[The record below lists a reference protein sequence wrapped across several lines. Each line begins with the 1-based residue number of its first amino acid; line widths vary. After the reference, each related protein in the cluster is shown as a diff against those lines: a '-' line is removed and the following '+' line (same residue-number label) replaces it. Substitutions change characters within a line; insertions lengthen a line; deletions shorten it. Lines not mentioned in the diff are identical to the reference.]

1 MAQLSTDQRTITWDE
16 VYNAWTSFHTY
27 IPEWTQRLG
36 TKFYTF
42 KNGNLYEHDANEER
56 TNFYGSID
64 GCRIKF
70 SANEGPSDVKLFKA
84 LGLET
89 NSTQWYATLNSE
101 LESGQI
107 GSAGNYK
114 FEDKEGMKYA
124 YIRRE
129 ASDKNNY
136 NKLSVQG
143 IGPVTGGGGPTEIVF
158 GNAIPNQI
166 QEGDELW
173 FDNSGTPLQVG
184 VIDTIS
190 GSSINVV
197 AIINAPS
204 VNDFCFVVKD
214 PQVESYGLRG
224 YYSSILLQNDS
235 TNFVE
240 LYAVNSEVFK
250 SYM

>member
-1 MAQLSTDQRTITWDE
+1 MAELSSDQRTVTWDE

-64 GCRIKF
+64 GCRIQF
-70 SANEGPSDVKLFKA
+70 SANEAPSDVKLFKA

-89 NSTQWYATLNSE
+89 NSTEWYATLNSE

-107 GSAGNYK
+107 GSSGNYK

-143 IGPVTGGGGPTEIVF
+143 LGVVSSFAATTVF
-158 GNAIPNQI
+158 FGIDMPNQI
-166 QEGDELW
+166 QPGDELW
-173 FDNSGTPLQVG
+173 FDNSGSPLIVG
-184 VIDTIS
+184 VID
-190 GSSINVV
+190 SIGTQSITVTSV
-197 AIINAPS
+197 TNAPAS
-204 VNDFCFVVKD
+204 DDFCFVVKD

>member
-1 MAQLSTDQRTITWDE
+1 MAVLSEDQRTITWDE

-27 IPEWTQRLG
+27 IPEWTTRLG

-42 KNGNLYEHDANEER
+42 KNGNLYEHDANEQR
-56 TNFYGSID
+56 TNFYGNID

-89 NSTQWYATLNSE
+89 NSTEWYATLDSE
-101 LESGQI
+101 LESGEI

-124 YIRRE
+124 YIRRK
-129 ASDKNNY
+129 SDDKNNY
-136 NKLSVQG
+136 NKLSVLG
-143 IGPVTGGGGPTEIVF
+143 LGNIVTSGGSTTIVM
-158 GNAIPNQI
+158 GETIPNQVGV
-166 QEGDELW
+166 GDECW
-173 FDNSGTPLQVG
+173 FDNGVSTLQFG
-184 VIDTIS
+184 VISDIDGVNLTV
-190 GSSINVV
+190 SSI
-197 AIINAPS
+197 INPPS
-204 VNDFCFVVKD
+204 ATDFAFVVKN
-214 PQVESYGLRG
+214 PQSESYGLRG
-224 YYSSILLQNDS
+224 YSSSILLQNDS